1 VLIYCITMSEP
12 PTNPESTQNE
22 ALTSAKQVAKNA
34 LNVTAN
40 SINNSLQIVNKATYA
55 TTEIATNAIGKT
67 TEVTGSALSIVTKT
81 GKIAEEVADIGLI
94 AVKQSSGHI
103 GNTVGEGAKSL
114 SIIAQTANS
123 ILGTVKSIAERT
135 QNAIEDAN
143 KRRKLL
149 NEENLEVMKKSS
161 ETNIQSNVEKEKIKS
176 EAEISVFRSTSK
188 QASDLEI
195 AKNKAKIDL
204 EIAKINS
211 DLERDLKNLEFERK
225 EAEKKANELKDEFD
239 ITQQILGAKQNDE
252 KKNVYIA
259 THNYGYMDSNMKYK
273 GFSKSFL
280 PFYKNYG
287 KVWKIVKITYESSSY
302 VVDFDLPNEND
313 GDKKSVGYYIL
324 KDGDGETENKYYL
337 NIHNLVG
344 IKTISG
350 KLIKNKDGKP
360 LDEDTYR
367 IDVEKAWFKIPNR
380 TGGKKTRRHNRRR
393 NRRTNRR
400 VVKN

>member
-1 VLIYCITMSEP
+1 MLIYCITMSET
-12 PTNPESTQNE
+12 PTNPESTQSQNE
-22 ALTSAKQVAKNA
+22 ASTSAKKVAKGVGSALTNTINKSLNIVNATTDATQNIAKNA
-34 LNVTAN
+34 IGTTTKVT
-40 SINNSLQIVNKATYA
+40 
-55 TTEIATNAIGKT
+55 E
-67 TEVTGSALSIVTKT
+67 SALSIVEKS
-81 GKIAEEVADIGLI
+81 GEIAKEVADIGLI
-94 AVKQSSGHI
+94 AVKQSSEHI
-103 GNTVGEGAKSL
+103 GKTAGEGAKSL

-135 QNAIEDAN
+135 HSAIEDAN
-143 KRRKLL
+143 ERRKLL
-149 NEENLEVMKKSS
+149 NEEKLEFMRKSS
-161 ETNIQSNVEKEKIKS
+161 ETNIKSDVEKKKINSEK
-176 EAEISVFRSTSK
+176 ELTVLQ

-195 AKNKAKIDL
+195 AKKQAEIDL
-204 EIAKINS
+204 RIAQINS
-211 DLERDLKNLEFERK
+211 DLERDLKELEFKRQQ
-225 EAEKKANELKDEFD
+225 EAKKANELKDEFD
-239 ITQQILGAKQNDE
+239 ITQQILGAKQEEE

-287 KVWKIVKITYESSSY
+287 KVWKIVKITHESSSY

-313 GDKKSVGYYIL
+313 VDKKSVGYYIL
-324 KDGDGETENKYYL
+324 KDGETENKYYL

-350 KLIKNKDGKP
+350 KLIKNKVGQP
-360 LDEDTYR
+360 LDENTSYI